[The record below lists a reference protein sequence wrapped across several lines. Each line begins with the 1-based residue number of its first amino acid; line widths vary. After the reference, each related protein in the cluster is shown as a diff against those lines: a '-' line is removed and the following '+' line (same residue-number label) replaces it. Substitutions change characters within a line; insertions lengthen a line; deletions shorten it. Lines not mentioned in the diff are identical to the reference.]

1 MGELEL
7 DLGSMTHSISE
18 LDALVDASLRDVRKV
33 DDRLSSSTSGWV
45 GSSKRA
51 LGMARERLVT
61 EGRSITSS
69 VAEHLDGFEY
79 AVRGYVDQESSNEAM
94 LTFIPTDGDSTELNL
109 CPSR

>member
-7 DLGSMTHSISE
+7 DLGSMAHSISE
-18 LDALVDASLRDVRKV
+18 LDAQVDASLRDVGKV
-33 DDRLSSSTSGWV
+33 DDRLGSSTSGWV

-69 VAEHLDGFEY
+69 VADHLDGFEY
-79 AVRGYVDQESSNEAM
+79 AVRAYVDRESSNEAM

-109 CPSR
+109 